1 MLTVIGVKHVRSL
14 SQALAQLFA
23 NGGFMSRHLLLASA
37 LLIVSPL
44 LVAQA
49 KPQPVHVTE
58 ETAESHLIKKVPP
71 VYPPLARQARIQGT
85 VIAHI
90 VINTGGEVESVQLFS
105 GHSMLSPAAIE
116 AIKQW
121 KFQTFEVNGEPVEVE
136 TRAKVNFTLAGNP
149 PAQGTVASIPGGIPP
164 DEPGGIIDAADARDE
179 QASAPKR
186 VRVSEGVEEAL
197 SLKKVP
203 PDYPQEARDQR
214 IQGSVVLKVTVDKQG
229 NVATVELISG
239 HPTLAPAAMNAVKQ
253 WKYKA
258 YLLNQQPVEV
268 ETRVT
273 VNFTLR
279 NN

>member
-1 MLTVIGVKHVRSL
+1 
-14 SQALAQLFA
+14 
-23 NGGFMSRHLLLASA
+23 MSRPLLLVSA
-37 LLIVSPL
+37 LLIVSSL
-44 LVAQA
+44 LFAQA

-85 VIAHI
+85 VIAQI
-90 VINTGGEVESVQLFS
+90 VINTAGEVESVQLFS
-105 GHSMLSPAAIE
+105 GHPILAPSALE

-136 TRAKVNFTLAGNP
+136 TRAKVVFTLAGNP
-149 PAQGTVASIPGGIPP
+149 PAHGTVGSVPGGIPP
-164 DEPGGIIDAADARDE
+164 DQAGGIVDAVDARDP
-179 QASAPKR
+179 QAPAPKR
-186 VRVSEGVEEAL
+186 VRVSQGTEEAL

-203 PDYPQEARDQR
+203 PEYPQEARDDR
-214 IQGSVVLKVTVDKQG
+214 IQGSVVLKVIVDKQG
-229 NVATVELISG
+229 NVANIELISG
-239 HPTLAPAAMNAVKQ
+239 HPVLAPAAIKAVKQ
-253 WKYKA
+253 WMYMP

-268 ETRVT
+268 ETQVT